1 MFIFCKSCLCLTGST
16 MASRFLIGIFGEDS
30 HLPTQKSSWIPIA
43 YYVESIFFCSI
54 LQGSPSGLT
63 LPGFFYFLTFV
74 NTRAVSS
81 QTFFSLCPRAG
92 LPCLGVLTPTFPKLP
107 KCRRALP
114 DSLRSYS
121 PRKGSHIPPASSY
134 HPSLLGTPTA
144 PEISWHGAEFC
155 LPNITVRSA
164 GAMPSACFEF
174 NFR

>member
-1 MFIFCKSCLCLTGST
+1 MFNWKHHGFSLSHWHLWRGFSFTDPEIVLNPNCLLCRIHIL
-16 MASRFLIGIFGEDS
+16 LL
-30 HLPTQKSSWIPIA
+30 H
-43 YYVESIFFCSI
+43 

-107 KCRRALP
+107 KCSRALP